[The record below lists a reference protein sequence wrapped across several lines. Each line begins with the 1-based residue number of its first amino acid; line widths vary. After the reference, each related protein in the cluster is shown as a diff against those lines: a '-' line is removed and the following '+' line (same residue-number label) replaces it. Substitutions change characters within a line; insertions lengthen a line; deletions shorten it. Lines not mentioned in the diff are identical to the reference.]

1 MEEKKKKKSQE
12 ELEELQRKQEQD
24 LERAAILMKAD
35 EIKEETFDFD
45 VNGQIELK
53 NELADMVLEQID
65 DPEAKYNLYYNVVN
79 RLLRK
84 YLPKGDTYKDARDLI
99 YEEKNT
105 FLTRGHRKDAQ
116 GIRGADGRM
125 SYISDINELVNI
137 ITEWISNKG
146 TMFDLYTLNPQLHS
160 RSATYIKRNGLLI
173 RKITIK
179 SSRPFQCAYH
189 PLTP

>member
-1 MEEKKKKKSQE
+1 MEEKKKKLSQE
-12 ELEELQRKQEQD
+12 ELERLQKEHEQE

-35 EIKEETFDFD
+35 EVKEETFDFD
-45 VNGQIELK
+45 INGQIELK

-84 YLPKGDTYKDARDLI
+84 YLPKGDDYKAARDLI

-105 FLTRGHRKDAQ
+105 FLTRGHRKDEK
-116 GIRGADGRM
+116 GVRGADGRM
-125 SYISDINELVNI
+125 SYIADINELINI

-146 TMFDLYTLNPQLHS
+146 TMFDLYTQIRDLNIDKGYGSVQ
-160 RSATYIKRNGLLI
+160 
-173 RKITIK
+173 
-179 SSRPFQCAYH
+179 
-189 PLTP
+189 

>member
-84 YLPKGDTYKDARDLI
+84 YLPKGDTYKDASI
-99 YEEKNT
+99 I
-105 FLTRGHRKDAQ
+105 RKSKFSPNSK
-116 GIRGADGRM
+116 RSVHFSR
-125 SYISDINELVNI
+125 V
-137 ITEWISNKG
+137 
-146 TMFDLYTLNPQLHS
+146 HS
-160 RSATYIKRNGLLI
+160 KRNVQKKDLHATRTTKPEI
-173 RKITIK
+173 RAKITLFRAWAL
-179 SSRPFQCAYH
+179 SSTIQQAI
-189 PLTP
+189 

>member
-1 MEEKKKKKSQE
+1 MEEKKGKISQE
-12 ELEELQRKQEQD
+12 ELDKIQKEHDKE

-45 VNGQIELK
+45 INGQVEFK
-53 NELADMVLEQID
+53 NELADIILEQID

-84 YLPKGDTYKDARDLI
+84 YLPKGNYYKEARDLI
-99 YEEKNT
+99 YEEKNI
-105 FLTRGHRKDAQ
+105 FLTRGHRKNEK

-125 SYISDINELVNI
+125 SYVTDINELINV

-146 TMFDLYTLNPQLHS
+146 TMFDLYTQMRDLNIDKGYS
-160 RSATYIKRNGLLI
+160 SA
-173 RKITIK
+173 
-179 SSRPFQCAYH
+179 Q
-189 PLTP
+189 

>member
-65 DPEAKYNLYYNVVN
+65 DPEAKYNLYY
-79 RLLRK
+79 
-84 YLPKGDTYKDARDLI
+84 T
-99 YEEKNT
+99 
-105 FLTRGHRKDAQ
+105 
-116 GIRGADGRM
+116 
-125 SYISDINELVNI
+125 S
-137 ITEWISNKG
+137 
-146 TMFDLYTLNPQLHS
+146 NPQLS
-160 RSATYIKRNGLLI
+160 SSASFLRLNVL
-173 RKITIK
+173 
-179 SSRPFQCAYH
+179 SS
-189 PLTP
+189 LN

>member
-1 MEEKKKKKSQE
+1 MEEKKEKISQE
-12 ELEELQRKQEQD
+12 ELDKIQKEHDKE

-45 VNGQIELK
+45 INGQVEFK
-53 NELADMVLEQID
+53 NELADIILEQID

-84 YLPKGDTYKDARDLI
+84 YLPKGNYYKEARDLI
-99 YEEKNT
+99 YEEKNI
-105 FLTRGHRKDAQ
+105 FLTRGHRKNEK

-125 SYISDINELVNI
+125 SYVADINELINV

-146 TMFDLYTLNPQLHS
+146 TMFDLYTQMRDLNIDKGYS
-160 RSATYIKRNGLLI
+160 SA
-173 RKITIK
+173 
-179 SSRPFQCAYH
+179 Q
-189 PLTP
+189 

>member
-1 MEEKKKKKSQE
+1 MEEKKKKLSQE
-12 ELEELQRKQEQD
+12 ELERLQKEHEQE

-35 EIKEETFDFD
+35 EVKEETFDFNI
-45 VNGQIELK
+45 NGQIELK

-84 YLPKGDTYKDARDLI
+84 YLPKGDDYKAARDLI

-105 FLTRGHRKDAQ
+105 FLTRGHRKDEK
-116 GIRGADGRM
+116 GVRGADGRM
-125 SYISDINELVNI
+125 SYIADINELIDI

-146 TMFDLYTLNPQLHS
+146 TMFDLYTQIRDLNIDKGYGSVQ
-160 RSATYIKRNGLLI
+160 
-173 RKITIK
+173 
-179 SSRPFQCAYH
+179 
-189 PLTP
+189 